1 MITRR
6 LFRLISPRGLALGL
20 GAVLVSAL
28 APRAPAAET
37 GALDLGSRRELLVD
51 TTLVAQRHGLEF
63 LLHQPIARETVLT
76 FDAPWEGS
84 GSDFERILRVGDVI
98 RMYYMATVLT
108 DAKGLKIVDENAA
121 VYACM
126 AVSVDGIHFV
136 KPDLGLVDYHGS
148 KHNNIIWTTPKL
160 DNFTPFKDTNP
171 NCPPDELYKAM
182 SAGGEPRGLFALK
195 SPDGVHWTRILD
207 RPVIT
212 AGMFDTQNNAFWDP
226 VRQQYWCYIRG
237 FHEKD
242 GRDTTSSHHGTSGIR
257 DIRVATS
264 KDFRTW
270 TLPVQ
275 LKYPGSPDEA
285 LYTNQVEPYY
295 RAPQL
300 FVGFPTRY
308 VDRPFSPAAMDA
320 LPDPSHRRNRMKSVP
335 RYGTVITDGQFMTS
349 RDGYSFH
356 RWDETF
362 IPPGPERDNNWIYG
376 DGYQSLGLLETP
388 TADPSAP
395 PELSCYADEGHWKP
409 GGTVRRYTMRVDGF
423 ASLHAKQAAGEF
435 TTPPLTFAGAKLT
448 LNFATTAAGSI
459 QVEILDADGQPIPGF
474 GLADCDDLFGDTLNR
489 TVTWQNR
496 RDVSALA
503 GRPVRLHFTLREA
516 DLYSLKFD

>member
-1 MITRR
+1 MITCR
-6 LFRLISPRGLALGL
+6 LFRLISPSSLALGL
-20 GAVLVSAL
+20 SILLVSAL

-37 GALDLGSRRELLVD
+37 GVFALGSHRELFVD
-51 TTLVAQRHGLEF
+51 DVLVAQRQGVEF

-84 GSDFERILRVGDVI
+84 GSDFERMLRVGDVI
-98 RMYYMATVLT
+98 RLYYMATVLT

-126 AVSVDGIHFV
+126 AESFDGIHFV
-136 KPDLGLVDYHGS
+136 KPDLGLVAYHGS
-148 KHNNIIWTTPKL
+148 KHNNIIWTAPKL
-160 DNFTPFKDTNP
+160 DNFTPFRDTNP

-182 SAGGEPRGLFALK
+182 TYGPVALYGVK
-195 SPDGVHWTRILD
+195 SPDGVHWTRISE
-207 RPVIT
+207 RPLMT
-212 AGMFDTQNNAFWDP
+212 EGKFDTQNNAFWDP
-226 VRQQYWCYIRG
+226 LHQQYWCYIRG

-242 GRDTTSSHHGTSGIR
+242 GTDTTSSNHGTTGIR

-270 TLPVQ
+270 TKPVR
-275 LKYPGSPDEA
+275 LEYPGSPDEA

-308 VDRPFSPAAMDA
+308 VDRPFGPAAMAA
-320 LPDPSHRRNRMKSVP
+320 LPDPVHRRNRMKSVP
-335 RYGTVITDGQFMTS
+335 RYGTVVTDGQFMTS
-349 RDGYSFH
+349 RDGYRFH
-356 RWDETF
+356 RWDDTF
-362 IPPGPERDNNWIYG
+362 IPPGPERNNNWIYG
-376 DGYQSLGLLETP
+376 DGYQSLGLIETP
-388 TADPSAP
+388 AADPTAP

-409 GGTVRRYTMRVDGF
+409 DGTVRRYTMRVDGF
-423 ASLHAKQAAGEF
+423 VSLHAKQAGGEF
-435 TTPPLTFAGAKLT
+435 TTPVLTFAGSKLT

-459 QVEILDADGQPIPGF
+459 HVEVLDPEGHAIPGF
-474 GLADCDDLFGDTLNR
+474 GLAECDDLFGDTLNR

-496 RDVSALA
+496 RDMSALA

-516 DLYSLKFD
+516 DLYSLKFQD